1 MGSLVENSPMVL
13 EKTIFRFRQCIF
25 AISICFPFGN
35 GRNPLYEKK
44 IESPSTKNALCQVWL
59 KLAQWYRFWEDIYI
73 YKYFWYL
80 SVIFLWKTAWAFI
93 SWHTRMF
100 CAKFGLNGPVTLERK
115 TIMWNVNDNN
125 DNKDYD
131 MTSSIRKTHLSL
143 QLRWA
148 KKWRWHQCS

>member
-1 MGSLVENSPMVL
+1 MDGTLYMKKKL
-13 EKTIFRFRQCIF
+13 
-25 AISICFPFGN
+25 
-35 GRNPLYEKK
+35 NPLQQRMLCAKFGWNWPSGIGSEK
-44 IESPSTKNALCQVWL
+44 I
-59 KLAQWYRFWEDIYI
+59 F
-73 YKYFWYL
+73 FWYL

-148 KKWRWHQCS
+148 KKMKMASMLVAHHCKTFPCFFR